1 MGAFMSYK
9 KLSAQYSRGS
19 VTAVVV
25 LLLLIVGGAYY
36 YWSSST
42 KKDSSSDAQKKRSAK
57 PISVVTAVA
66 KSSDVNISIN
76 SLGTIVPTTT
86 VTVKTLV
93 DGQLMKIYFHEG
105 QNVHAGENLA
115 LIDPRPYEVALE
127 QALGVLAKDQAFLDN
142 ARIDLKRYENLR
154 AQNSVS
160 TQVYDTQKALV
171 HQYEGSIKVDR
182 AAVKNAQLQLSYCRI
197 TSPISGRVGLRL
209 VDLGNIVHTSDQNGV
224 VSVTTMQ
231 PITALFTIPED
242 RVTAVMQKFHS
253 NQKMLVDAYDRSDT
267 NKLQSGVLIS
277 ADNQIDP
284 ATGTL
289 KLRAEFANKELTLFP
304 NQFVNIHLL
313 IETLHNAITIP
324 QVALQYGSKGGFVYV
339 VDANNSV
346 HVRDVKTGSSQSG
359 IIVIEDGLSVGES
372 VVIDGLDKLKDK
384 MKVIPVKKDA
394 PSEQGHKNKF
404 KKEQ

>member
-1 MGAFMSYK
+1 M
-9 KLSAQYSRGS
+9 
-19 VTAVVV
+19 
-25 LLLLIVGGAYY
+25 
-36 YWSSST
+36 
-42 KKDSSSDAQKKRSAK
+42 
-57 PISVVTAVA
+57 
-66 KSSDVNISIN
+66 NISIN

-86 VTVKTLV
+86 VTVKTLA

-127 QALGVLAKDQAFLDN
+127 QAQGVLAKDQALLDN
-142 ARIDLKRYENLR
+142 AKIDLQRYENLR

-171 HQYEGSIKVDR
+171 HQYEGSIKVDK

-209 VDLGNIVHTSDQNGV
+209 VDLGNIVHASDQNGV
-224 VSVTTMQ
+224 VSVTTLQ

-242 RVTAVMQKFHS
+242 RVAAVMQKFHGNS
-253 NQKMLVDAYDRSDT
+253 KMLVDAYDRSDT
-267 NKLQSGVLIS
+267 NKLQSGVLVS

-289 KLRAEFANKELTLFP
+289 KLRAEFANKELNLFP

-313 IETLHNAITIP
+313 TETLHNAITIP
-324 QVALQYGSKGGFVYV
+324 QVTLQYGSKGGFVYV
-339 VDANNSV
+339 VDSNNSV
-346 HVRDVKTGSSQSG
+346 HVRDVKTASSQSG
-359 IIVIEDGLSVGES
+359 NIVIEDGLSVGET

-394 PSEQGHKNKF
+394 PSQQGHKNKF
-404 KKEQ
+404 NKEQ

>member
-1 MGAFMSYK
+1 MGAFMSHK
-9 KLSAQYSRGS
+9 KLFAQYSRGS
-19 VTAVVV
+19 VTAIVV
-25 LLLLIVGGAYY
+25 LLLLLSGGAYY

-127 QALGVLAKDQAFLDN
+127 QAEGVLAKDQALLDN
-142 ARIDLKRYENLR
+142 ARIDLKRYEELR
-154 AQNSVS
+154 TQNSVS

-209 VDLGNIVHTSDQNGV
+209 VDLGNIVHASDQNGV
-224 VSVTTMQ
+224 VSVTTLQ

-242 RVTAVMQKFHS
+242 RVAAVMQKFHS
-253 NQKMLVDAYDRSDT
+253 NSKMLVDAYDRSDT

-289 KLRAEFANKELTLFP
+289 KLRAEFANKELNLFP

-313 IETLHNAITIP
+313 TETLHNAITIP

-346 HVRDVKTGSSQSG
+346 HVRDVKTASSQSG
-359 IIVIEDGLSVGES
+359 NIVIEDGLSVGES
-372 VVIDGLDKLKDK
+372 VVIDGLDKLKDR

-394 PSEQGHKNKF
+394 PSQQEHKNRF

>member
-1 MGAFMSYK
+1 MGVFMSYK

-25 LLLLIVGGAYY
+25 LLLLLAGGIYY

-42 KKDSSSDAQKKRSAK
+42 KKDSSADAQKKRSAK

-86 VTVKTLV
+86 VTVKRLV

-127 QALGVLAKDQAFLDN
+127 QAEGVLAKDQALLDN

-209 VDLGNIVHTSDQNGV
+209 VDLGNIVHASDQNGV
-224 VSVTTMQ
+224 VSVTTLQ

-242 RVTAVMQKFHS
+242 RVAAVMQKFHS
-253 NQKMLVDAYDRSDT
+253 NQKMLVDAYDRSDI
-267 NKLQSGVLIS
+267 NKLQSGMLVS

-313 IETLHNAITIP
+313 TETLHNAITIP

-339 VDANNSV
+339 VDSNNSV
-346 HVRDVKTGSSQSG
+346 HVRDVKTASSQSG
-359 IIVIEDGLSVGES
+359 NIVIEDGLSVGES

>member
-1 MGAFMSYK
+1 MGVFMSHK

-19 VTAVVV
+19 VTTIVV
-25 LLLLIVGGAYY
+25 LLLLLSGGAYY
-36 YWSSST
+36 YWSSFT
-42 KKDSSSDAQKKRSAK
+42 KKDSSLDTQKKHSAK
-57 PISVVTAVA
+57 PISVVTAIA

-115 LIDPRPYEVALE
+115 LIDPRPFQVALE
-127 QALGVLAKDQAFLDN
+127 QAEGILVKDQALLDN
-142 ARIDLKRYENLR
+142 ARIDLKRYEELR

-171 HQYEGSIKVDR
+171 HQYEGSIKVDK

-209 VDLGNIVHTSDQNGV
+209 VDIGNIVHASDQNGV
-224 VSVTTMQ
+224 VSVTTLQ

-242 RVTAVMQKFHS
+242 RVATVMQKFHGNS
-253 NQKMLVDAYDRSDT
+253 KMLVDAYDRSDT
-267 NKLQSGVLIS
+267 NKLQSGILIS

-289 KLRAEFANKELTLFP
+289 KLRAEFANKELNLFP

-313 IETLHNAITIP
+313 TDTLHNVIIIP
-324 QVALQYGSKGGFVYV
+324 QVAVLYGAKGGFVYV
-339 VDANNSV
+339 VDSNNSV
-346 HVRDVKTGSSQSG
+346 HVRDVKTGVSQAG
-359 IIVIEDGLSVGES
+359 NIVVQEGLSAGES
-372 VVIDGLDKLKDK
+372 VVIDGLDKLKNK
-384 MKVIPVKKDA
+384 MKVIVVKQDA
-394 PSEQGHKNKF
+394 VVGEKHKHKF